1 MKNIEDLSSAEQK
14 IVRSL
19 NLMKNNINL
28 ANEILDVVVDKSE
41 IKENEIL

>member
-1 MKNIEDLSSAEQK
+1 MKNIEDLSCAEQK

-41 IKENEIL
+41 IK